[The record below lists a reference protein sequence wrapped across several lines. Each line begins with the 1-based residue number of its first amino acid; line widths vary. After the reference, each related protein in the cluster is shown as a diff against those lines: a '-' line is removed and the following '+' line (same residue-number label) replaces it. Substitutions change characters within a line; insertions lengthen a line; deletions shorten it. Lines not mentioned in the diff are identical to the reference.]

1 MAIKCYCANEVL
13 QGVIKNIAD
22 KALMKFEFPEILWV
36 EYNNDPFNSRQ
47 DIAEFNSACL
57 IETNEKQFLI
67 ALAKIKDREHV
78 KNIIVAIDFTKEAY
92 RVGVERRLNKLN
104 PKSITEFSNQFIKQI
119 GGDPS
124 EPAIKARLLI
134 EDFDYKKSFVIG
146 VSESGDFIYNRMY
159 KFLKEY
165 GTIPDYNNFAIKS
178 GGYIVDLIDVMSNG
192 IFDNITMLA
201 KPIK

>member
-13 QGVIKNIAD
+13 QDVIKNIAD

-36 EYNNDPFNSRQ
+36 EYNNDPFNGRQ

-134 EDFDYKKSFVIG
+134 EDFNYKKSVIIG
-146 VSESGDFIYNRMY
+146 VSESGDFNYSRMY
-159 KFLKEY
+159 KFLKDY
-165 GTIPDYNNFAIKS
+165 CIVSNYNNFAIGS
-178 GGYIVDLIDVMSNG
+178 GGYIVDLIDVISND
-192 IFDNITMLA
+192 IFDHINMLT
-201 KPIK
+201 KTIK